1 MLKVVTREREKK
13 QPMEA
18 TSMLKTTL
26 LASALAAL
34 VLVPTAASAGDRGG
48 HRGHFVRAPKVV
60 IVLPHRP
67 FVPDRHL
74 RVWYPKPKVW
84 HRPAP
89 RHKHVW
95 RAEPPPKAHWR
106 GNRDDRRDW
115 KRDDHRRGSGHGHR
129 SPGRHWQDGK
139 RHFAGSPSHGRRRD

>member
-1 MLKVVTREREKK
+1 
-13 QPMEA
+13 
-18 TSMLKTTL
+18 MLKTTL
-26 LASALAAL
+26 LASAFAAL

-74 RVWYPKPKVW
+74 RVWHPKPKVW

-95 RAEPPPKAHWR
+95 RAGPPPKAHWR
-106 GNRDDRRDW
+106 GDRDDRRDW
-115 KRDDHRRGSGHGHR
+115 KRDDHRRGPGHGHR

>member
-1 MLKVVTREREKK
+1 
-13 QPMEA
+13 
-18 TSMLKTTL
+18 MLKTTL

-48 HRGHFVRAPKVV
+48 HREHFVRTPKVV

-67 FVPDRHL
+67 FVFHNNL
-74 RVWYPKPKVW
+74 RAWHPKPKIW
-84 HRPAP
+84 HRPPP

-95 RAEPPPKAHWR
+95 RGGPPRKAHWR
-106 GNRDDRRDW
+106 GERDDRRHWGRDDRQDW
-115 KRDDHRRGSGHGHR
+115 KRDDHRRVPGHGHR